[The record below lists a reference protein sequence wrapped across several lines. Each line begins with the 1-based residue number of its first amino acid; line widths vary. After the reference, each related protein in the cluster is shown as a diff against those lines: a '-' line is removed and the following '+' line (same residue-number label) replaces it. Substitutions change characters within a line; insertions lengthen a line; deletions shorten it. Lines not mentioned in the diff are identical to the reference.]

1 MRSDKIIFVALGGA
15 QEVGASCYFL
25 KLGENNLLFDCGCGS
40 THGIKFTPNFNA
52 LLQTPYL
59 QDFHQVSQIFLSHA
73 HLDHSAALPDF
84 LTLNERAAVYMTD
97 LTREILSAQL
107 EERFASIEK
116 NISSVAFLQKIP
128 LPNLKI
134 SFHQAGH
141 IPGAMMTLINFRGKN
156 ILYTGDYSTFPT
168 QLVGAAMLPNVKI
181 DILIF
186 CGLHARHPNYRRYG
200 DSDSAL
206 KKILRKIYYAINWRK
221 SVYCQVTQISKGV
234 ELITLINK
242 FLPHV
247 EIFIDERVMKI
258 VHRFENLHIP
268 IMREQNHPLSAF
280 PRAPCV
286 FLSTMPPPAHSGL
299 EILNGD
305 FSLHDDFAATVDFVR
320 RVNPKTCVVVHSP
333 PDKIFHMGTTLE
345 QVLINDPDSRTSFI
359 FPKTGESFEL

>member
-1 MRSDKIIFVALGGA
+1 M
-15 QEVGASCYFL
+15 
-25 KLGENNLLFDCGCGS
+25 
-40 THGIKFTPNFNA
+40 
-52 LLQTPYL
+52 
-59 QDFHQVSQIFLSHA
+59 
-73 HLDHSAALPDF
+73 
-84 LTLNERAAVYMTD
+84 
-97 LTREILSAQL
+97 
-107 EERFASIEK
+107 
-116 NISSVAFLQKIP
+116 
-128 LPNLKI
+128 
-134 SFHQAGH
+134 
-141 IPGAMMTLINFRGKN
+141 
-156 ILYTGDYSTFPT
+156 
-168 QLVGAAMLPNVKI
+168 
-181 DILIF
+181 
-186 CGLHARHPNYRRYG
+186 
-200 DSDSAL
+200 
-206 KKILRKIYYAINWRK
+206 RKIYYAINWRK